1 MFLSS
6 QLQSVPKDKGLK
18 LRTTTI
24 NPRKPL
30 KFPKVSAAMEKKT
43 WDSPGCPV
51 VKPCL
56 PMQGELRSHIVPKNQ
71 NNQNKLMLRS
81 EKTKFCKAIILR

>member
-1 MFLSS
+1 MGRKEVFLSS

-30 KFPKVSAAMEKKT
+30 DFPKVSAAMEKKA

-51 VKPCL
+51 VITCL
-56 PMQGELRSHIVPKNQ
+56 PVQGELRSHIVPKNQ
-71 NNQNKLMLRS
+71 QKQAPV
-81 EKTKFCKAIILR
+81 EV